1 MHNLAYKIAIVYH
14 EVAHASIFSPY
25 TSERQSIADNYSKE
39 IVKNGEQTFT
49 LVKSLNMAGVM
60 NIAEAR
66 KSLHGAFKDPRLREM
81 VDQRIEE
88 QREILIM

>member
-1 MHNLAYKIAIVYH
+1 MHNLAYKIAIVYQ
-14 EVAHASIFSPY
+14 EVAHALFLSAN

-39 IVKNGEQTFT
+39 SVKNGEQTFT
-49 LVKSLNMAGVM
+49 LVKSFNMAGVM

-66 KSLHGAFKDPRLREM
+66 ENLHEAFKDPRLREM